1 MSASL
6 SPTHPTL
13 TISGNE
19 TLSVVFL
26 VFIVLKTCLILGSGE
41 NLSFVLYYE
50 LLHSGQQQSR
60 AWVQTHT
67 QWLKIEDGG
76 W

>member
-1 MSASL
+1 MSAAHFPQHT
-6 SPTHPTL
+6 PTHPT
-13 TISGNE
+13 NE
-19 TLSVVFL
+19 NLSSFVFF

-50 LLHSGQQQSR
+50 LLHSGRQHSR
-60 AWVQTHT
+60 ASVQTHT